1 MGVCVCVFVE
11 LVCSKANMIY
21 VNTQLSVRRN
31 IYPLYRLRRKQ
42 HSVFDARARHK
53 WLHSAEKKGVVCFF
67 LLFIVNCC
75 LWMVERRV
83 CLLLIIPHHLILHF
97 HSIP

>member
-31 IYPLYRLRRKQ
+31 ISSVSLATKARESAGARPGEPSWSESGV
-42 HSVFDARARHK
+42 SVF
-53 WLHSAEKKGVVCFF
+53 VVC
-67 LLFIVNCC
+67 L
-75 LWMVERRV
+75 
-83 CLLLIIPHHLILHF
+83 
-97 HSIP
+97 